1 MSPDFEYIYYINY
14 YFGAII
20 LHNTKLFL
28 ILSSLTPHE
37 LKELGKYISSPFH
50 NSNKALIR
58 FYNLLKKHYPDFVSR
73 TLEIE
78 NTHKKLFP
86 GKKFNSAVMRNLIS
100 EMIQITEEYLALINF
115 KNDAL
120 ETKKH
125 LLKELQTRNIE
136 KLFEKNIEEA
146 NKILENSKVRDEYY
160 YANKYE
166 LESIRRTFYEL
177 KVPVGK
183 RRLVHGILPD
193 EIENLTYAFFIQILR
208 EYFSLYNVQS
218 QLNFEYGYKFFD
230 EIMNHIE
237 REKQTYEKVPMIYI
251 LHSFLSL
258 FIRGGNEELIPTL
271 KEMIDKNMG
280 IMNKEDFDN
289 FYTELYNYYKHKQF
303 LGDKSFGRKS
313 FELIKEMLKKDVF
326 IKRGNIMT
334 DHAYTN
340 IVHAAVRER
349 ELEWAEDFNSKYKN
363 RVSMFHR
370 ENAFSYN
377 IAVINYMKGF
387 RIDDTKQKKQY
398 YDKALEYLAKV
409 KSEDFY
415 YMTRIKNL
423 LVKIYYELKDFEHA
437 KGIIASYKQYLTKNK
452 IIPKDLYQRYMNFIN
467 FANKL
472 IKIGTDGDFYASSQL
487 KKQITE
493 SNNTEYKG
501 WLIERLREIEIR
513 NAE

>member
-1 MSPDFEYIYYINY
+1 MSPDFEYFYLINY
-14 YFGAII
+14 YFGAAI

-28 ILSSLTPHE
+28 ILNSLTSHE
-37 LKELGKYISSPFH
+37 LKDLGKYISSPFH

-100 EMIQITEEYLALINF
+100 EMIQATEDYLALTNF
-115 KNDAL
+115 RNDPL

-146 NKILENSKVRDEYY
+146 EKILENSKVRDEYY

-166 LESIRRTFYEL
+166 LDSIRRTFYEL

-183 RRLVHGILPD
+183 RRRVHGILPD

-208 EYFSLYNVQS
+208 EYFSLYNIQS

-258 FIRGGNEELIPTL
+258 FIKGENEELIPSL

-280 IMNKEDFDN
+280 MMNKEDFDN
-289 FYTELYNYYKHKQF
+289 FYVELYNYYKHKQF
-303 LGDKSFGRKS
+303 LGVKGYGRKS

-326 IKRGNIMT
+326 IKRGNIMS
-334 DHAYTN
+334 DHSYTN
-340 IVHAAVRER
+340 IVHAAVREH
-349 ELEWAEDFNSKYKN
+349 ELEWAEEFINKFKN
-363 RVSMFHR
+363 KIPLLHR
-370 ENAFSYN
+370 ENAFLYN
-377 IAVINYMKGF
+377 SALINNMKAYGPV
-387 RIDDTKQKKQY
+387 DEKQRKQY
-398 YDKALEYLAKV
+398 YDKALEFLAKV

-423 LVKIYYELKDFEHA
+423 LIKIYYELRDFEHA

-452 IIPKDLYQRYMNFIN
+452 IIPKDLYQRYQNFVN
-467 FANKL
+467 FTYKL
-472 IKIGTDGDFYASSQL
+472 IKIYSDCDLCSAGLL
-487 KKQITE
+487 KKQIME

-501 WLIERLREIEIR
+501 WLIERLNEMETGQ
-513 NAE
+513 